1 MKIGLE
7 SLKSKWK
14 ELLLMNS
21 FRSHMIIFLMLNNR
35 SIILS
40 HFNPQNDISP
50 FTGDENMH
58 FGYLLILLI
67 ES

>member
-1 MKIGLE
+1 
-7 SLKSKWK
+7 
-14 ELLLMNS
+14 MNS
-21 FRSHMIIFLMLNNR
+21 FRSHMIIILMLNNR

-58 FGYLLILLI
+58 FGCLLILLI